1 MQEKNQEPIPA
12 SSSSSPSSSSSSSS
26 SPPSPSSSSSPPS
39 PSSSSSPPSPSSSSS
54 SSSPSSYSSPP
65 SSSSSSPSSSSPS
78 SSSSPP
84 SSSSS
89 SSPPSSSSYSSPPSS
104 SSSSSPPSSPSS
116 SASSSSSSS
125 SSSSFSSSPSSFTPP
140 LPCPEE
146 RPPSGPSVS
155 WSFLLYTGA
164 YGGALA
170 LGAFFVPSLFPS
182 SSSSPG
188 LPSVSLIPDASLSSL
203 SSSLASLSPS
213 PPVVAPFSHFLRLLA
228 SSSLKTVALFP
239 ASAPVILYSPHS
251 SSSPSLSSPSLSSSS
266 LSSPSLSSPSLS
278 SPSSLTSPVGV
289 EELSS
294 VALSAPLFLTR
305 AVPGSE
311 AELARLL
318 IHNEGV
324 EVLQVLGEN
333 AWRHTLE
340 GAYERSLSLGQ
351 SVLEELLEVILAFA
365 GLAALSTL
373 LYFIGRYYNLLPPVP
388 PSVWGR
394 ERRREPPSFS
404 RVTFAD
410 VAGHGEAKKQL
421 RQVIQFL
428 RSPQAFDALGA
439 RAPRGILL
447 EGPTGTGKT
456 LLARAVAG
464 ESSVPFLSISGGS
477 FVELYVG
484 QGAARVRALFEAAKA
499 QAPCVVFIDE
509 FDAIAL
515 DRKECIGGSSQ
526 EYVQTVNEL
535 LYQLDGMERPSGGGL
550 HSAGLRGA
558 RGSDPT
564 LEKASFAASE
574 ASACAPSYEKETTPA
589 SFLASLK
596 RALAFPLFFPFLH
609 RSATPRGS
617 SDARGNCEAPSPSQD
632 SPSALPPPIVV
643 LAATN
648 RVAALDEAVKRPG
661 RFDIIVRIDLPS
673 EGER

>member
-1 MQEKNQEPIPA
+1 MHIYA
-12 SSSSSPSSSSSSSS
+12 
-26 SPPSPSSSSSPPS
+26 
-39 PSSSSSPPSPSSSSS
+39 
-54 SSSPSSYSSPP
+54 
-65 SSSSSSPSSSSPS
+65 
-78 SSSSPP
+78 
-84 SSSSS
+84 
-89 SSPPSSSSYSSPPSS
+89 
-104 SSSSSPPSSPSS
+104 
-116 SASSSSSSS
+116 
-125 SSSSFSSSPSSFTPP
+125 
-140 LPCPEE
+140 CI
-146 RPPSGPSVS
+146 
-155 WSFLLYTGA
+155 YTA
-164 YGGALA
+164 
-170 LGAFFVPSLFPS
+170 
-182 SSSSPG
+182 
-188 LPSVSLIPDASLSSL
+188 
-203 SSSLASLSPS
+203 
-213 PPVVAPFSHFLRLLA
+213 
-228 SSSLKTVALFP
+228 
-239 ASAPVILYSPHS
+239 
-251 SSSPSLSSPSLSSSS
+251 
-266 LSSPSLSSPSLS
+266 
-278 SPSSLTSPVGV
+278 
-289 EELSS
+289 
-294 VALSAPLFLTR
+294 
-305 AVPGSE
+305 
-311 AELARLL
+311 
-318 IHNEGV
+318 
-324 EVLQVLGEN
+324 
-333 AWRHTLE
+333 
-340 GAYERSLSLGQ
+340 
-351 SVLEELLEVILAFA
+351 
-365 GLAALSTL
+365 
-373 LYFIGRYYNLLPPVP
+373 GRYYNLLPPVP

-515 DRKECIGGSSQ
+515 DRKECIGEREQKNKGKQ
-526 EYVQTVNEL
+526 GRKREKEDKEQGEEKAEMR
-535 LYQLDGMERPSGGGL
+535 LDGMERPSGGGL

-673 EGER
+673 EGERFQALKLHSAPLVVSASVDFHALAHSTSGFSGAELEGLCNEAALGASREGRVAVGAEDFAAALETFQRRKGRTPRRRDAARQRQQVANHRQGGATDPREERDDKEECERREKETELLDLVRAWVRAVGERDSTCDANPRA